1 MIKKV
6 LNINGIN
13 RTLLI
18 DPEDTLAKVLR
29 EQRCS
34 QAQGRR
40 GVGQCGA
47 AP

>member
-29 EQRCS
+29 EQMILSCS
-34 QAQGRR
+34 KVVCGD
-40 GVGQCGA
+40 GQCG
-47 AP
+47 P

>member
-18 DPEDTLAKVLR
+18 DPEDTLATVSYTHL
-29 EQRCS
+29 Q
-34 QAQGRR
+34 
-40 GVGQCGA
+40 
-47 AP
+47 